1 MNKNIIIIAIIILI
15 LLAIGIG
22 FWFFSKPAVS
32 PSAPIIPVGVKEES
46 KINGDA
52 TAAINQELNSADL
65 GDLDAEFNDI
75 DAELKN
81 L

>member
-1 MNKNIIIIAIIILI
+1 MNKNIIIIAIIVLV
-15 LLAIGIG
+15 LAVIGIG
-22 FWFFSKPAVS
+22 FWFFSKSDVS
-32 PSAPIIPVGVKEES
+32 PLAPIIPVGEES
-46 KINGDA
+46 KINGDT
-52 TAAINQELNSADL
+52 TAAIEQELNDANL